1 MKPQLTTSVTGSQ
14 SGEPDLI
21 PTASKPKVSSPQLFR
36 HFGLNMTL
44 FILIIY
50 TVLTLGLTYPL
61 LFNLTRSV
69 PNDIGDPLLNT
80 WILAWD
86 SQALLTDP
94 LDLFQ
99 ANIFYPLPNTLAY
112 SEHLLST
119 AVLVLPLQLIFGEP
133 VLAYNLSLLA
143 TFPLAALGMYLLAL
157 HWTGRRSAAFV
168 AGLVFAFN
176 PYRFAAIAHLQLLTF
191 QWLPFGLVLLD
202 LALKGRD
209 TGSNRKRPVVIRT
222 SYFLGAG
229 IFLVLQLLAS
239 WYLALYTGL
248 ILGIYLFASFF
259 SGRFDRSRLPGLVST
274 LLISGLLAL
283 PLGLPYL
290 ALVDELR
297 QARPLSLAISL
308 AAAPSDFL
316 AAAPFNQLFGPLT
329 KSFRQRPNFTEEHML
344 FSGIVA
350 PLLGL
355 VGLIAV
361 VRSHIRR
368 TASRPSGATS
378 PRLHEARRALHAPA
392 TILSLLIIVALSL
405 IISFPGP
412 YTVLTNFLPFTTII
426 RVPARWLIPALFGL
440 SGLAAFGYACL
451 DHRLTPIPHPRSPI
465 SHPPSQIP
473 HLTSPILLIICT
485 ILLITETLSIP
496 LPLAPVE
503 NHEALNPAYHHLA
516 ASGDDVALVELPLH
530 SAPAPEF
537 PEVKRLYAS
546 TLGWWQLVN
555 GYSGYTPPRQP
566 ELARTLAGFPDERSI
581 NALTALATDNPIEPN
596 APGRSVPLPLFLL
609 VHPAEAP
616 LNRTEWETSTRWQ
629 AERNPTLRPMGQFNG
644 DYLYQVI
651 PLASQTLPTSPLAT
665 FGPNPPI
672 QLISITNYQ
681 SPISNDAQLNLHW
694 QTTTAISTAY
704 TVFIHL
710 RAADGFVRSQADGP
724 PVSGHYPTDIWPPDE
739 IIQDIHPLPPDDVT
753 QIDHLAIGLYD
764 PATGE
769 RLPAYDLDG
778 QRLPDD
784 AL

>member
-1 MKPQLTTSVTGSQ
+1 MKPQSTAHATGSK

-21 PTASKPKVSSPQLFR
+21 PARSKPIR
-36 HFGLNMTL
+36 HLGFNTTL
-44 FILIIY
+44 FILTTY
-50 TVLTLGLTYPL
+50 TVLALGLTYPL
-61 LFNLTRSV
+61 LFTLTTSV

-86 SQALLTDP
+86 SHALLTDP

-99 ANIFYPLPNTLAY
+99 ANIFYPLPNTLTY

-119 AVLVLPLQLIFGEP
+119 AVLALPLQLIFGEP

-157 HWTGRRSAAFV
+157 RWTGQRSAAFV
-168 AGLVFAFN
+168 AGLIFAFN
-176 PYRFAAIAHLQLLTF
+176 PYRFAAVAHLQLLTF

-209 TGSNRKRPVVIRT
+209 PASNRTRPAVIRT

-229 IFLVLQLLAS
+229 IFLVLQSLAS
-239 WYLALYTGL
+239 WYLALYTSL
-248 ILGIYLFASFF
+248 ILGIYLFANFF
-259 SGRFDRSRLPGLVST
+259 SGRFDRSRLPGLVSI
-274 LLISGLLAL
+274 LLISGLLTL
-283 PLGLPYL
+283 PLVLPYL

-297 QARPLSLAISL
+297 QARPLSLALPL
-308 AAAPSDFL
+308 AAAPTDFL

-329 KSFRQRPNFTEEHML
+329 ESFRQRPNFTEENML
-344 FSGIVA
+344 FTGILA

-355 VGLIAV
+355 VGLIAM
-361 VRSHIRR
+361 VRAYTRR
-368 TASRPSGATS
+368 TASRASTDTS
-378 PRLHEARRALHAPA
+378 PYSRAAGRTLSTPI
-392 TILSLLIIVALSL
+392 TILSLFFIVALSL
-405 IISFPGP
+405 TISFPGP
-412 YTVLTNFLPFTTII
+412 YATLTGLLPFTTII

-440 SGLAAFGYACL
+440 SGLAAFGYTCL
-451 DHRLTPIPHPRSPI
+451 DYYLTHISHLRSHIPHP
-465 SHPPSQIP
+465 PS
-473 HLTSPILLIICT
+473 SILLISCT
-485 ILLITETLSIP
+485 VFLIAETLSIP

-503 NHEALNPAYHHLA
+503 NHETLNPAYHHLA

-784 AL
+784 ALIIPWN